1 MGETGKLF
9 TINSYEIMFL
19 RKFITLSIIA
29 ILFFSS
35 LSFTITTPLS
45 KQQQRETETQTSTV
59 DVDPLGL
66 IEELELQDPTGT
78 LENKE
83 EELLTEPEP
92 TEPEPTEPEPTEPE
106 PTEPEP
112 TEPEPTEPEPTE
124 YEIPDID
131 SGKVRTVGVEM
142 YSDSSLNNPLSSIDW
157 GTLEPGANK
166 NVECYIQNT
175 GKTATILTLETGNW
189 TPPETATYITLT
201 WDYNG
206 QTLKIDEMIRIT
218 LILTISGNIQG
229 VTGFF
234 FDIIIIGSSI

>member
-83 EELLTEPEP
+83 EELL
-92 TEPEPTEPEPTEPE
+92 
-106 PTEPEP
+106 TEPEP